1 MSCMQALSPL
11 QALWVSLN
19 FPLDA
24 QGYVSKL
31 EEVAGTFA
39 WAAPELLMGGRC
51 SDKVD
56 MYSFGVVLWELATCE
71 RPQRGQLRDVRCAAF
86 PAPAVP
92 ARSQKEQA

>member
-1 MSCMQALSPL
+1 M
-11 QALWVSLN
+11 
-19 FPLDA
+19 DA

-92 ARSQKEQA
+92 ARPQKEQA